1 MPESARRLSYVR
13 GRARIVFQSRDK
25 EMWVATCDQCFWL
38 SVFGLLSNSS
48 SSLAAN
54 VCCPPLYE
62 FSIFTFSS
70 LQGLIELRSDSLE
83 TYI

>member
-1 MPESARRLSYVR
+1 MSFGDETRKCGWQLVINA
-13 GRARIVFQSRDK
+13 
-25 EMWVATCDQCFWL
+25 FWL

-48 SSLAAN
+48 PSLAAN

-62 FSIFTFSS
+62 FSIFTFSY
-70 LQGLIELRSDSLE
+70 LEGFIELGSESLE